1 MMFLSR
7 RIAARTEIYREKYKY
22 VYVALKLMIIYFTI
36 LIYFLILNLI
46 FEVLFLTSK
55 YIHILIPK
63 F

>member
-55 YIHILIPK
+55 YIHIVIY
-63 F
+63 